1 MMKLH
6 ERLRRLRT
14 GKHMTQAEVAERLHV
29 TRQTVSSYESGRT
42 EPDVE
47 KLKCLAEIY
56 GVTLEELL
64 RFEAPDHRNTGRRAA
79 GPAGNRGVD
88 PDLYAGSFRFA
99 VGRQPLLCGSGGTGD
114 AGTEADFGDQ
124 IFYHGCGKRF
134 GERASAVR
142 TVAGDI
148 ASDPV
153 FADRGSGEEPVER
166 IGNSGGRYAIDP
178 RSLESD
184 G

>member
-47 KLKCLAEIY
+47 KLKCLAKIY

-64 RFEAPDHRNTGRRAA
+64 RFEAPDKRNTGRRAL
-79 GPAGNRGVD
+79 RV
-88 PDLYAGSFRFA
+88 LR
-99 VGRQPLLCGSGGTGD
+99 
-114 AGTEADFGDQ
+114 GTEALILICTLVRSVLLWVANRFLPDFLSWMRQ
-124 IFYHGCGKRF
+124 
-134 GERASAVR
+134 EVWRAC
-142 TVAGDI
+142 
-148 ASDPV
+148 
-153 FADRGSGEEPVER
+153 FCCAD
-166 IGNSGGRYAIDP
+166 GGWGYCF
-178 RSLESD
+178 
-184 G
+184 